1 MRRYV
6 ISIKDDAKINQ
17 LLALLNDLSYVEILE
32 QTSNEPE
39 KRFPLMDTPFPV
51 KNFKLFSR
59 EELHER

>member
-1 MRRYV
+1 MKQYV
-6 ISIKDDAKINQ
+6 ISITDDAKIN
-17 LLALLNDLSYVEILE
+17 LLLTILKDLSYVEVLE

-51 KNFKLFSR
+51 KNFKMFSR

>member
-1 MRRYV
+1 MRQYV

-32 QTSNEPE
+32 QTGNEP
-39 KRFPLMDTPFPV
+39 KKLFPLMDTPFPV
-51 KNFKLFSR
+51 KNFKLFNR